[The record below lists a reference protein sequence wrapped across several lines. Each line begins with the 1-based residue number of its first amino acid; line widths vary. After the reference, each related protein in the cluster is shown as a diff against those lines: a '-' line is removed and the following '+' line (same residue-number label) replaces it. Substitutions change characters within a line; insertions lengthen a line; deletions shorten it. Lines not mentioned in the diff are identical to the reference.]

1 MALNVVDESS
11 ATAALIPGEAKVAAL
26 PEAATEPEQSLVV
39 YSLTV
44 DPASAEPEILG
55 ELSFAGPAGVE
66 ASDAGA
72 AGAVESSTY
81 VTEALEQ
88 LETLPDASVAVALK
102 VVELS
107 SETATVRP
115 GAEKLAALPE
125 AATDPEQSL
134 VV

>member
-1 MALNVVDESS
+1 MTVEPAS
-11 ATAALIPGEAKVAAL
+11 AL
-26 PEAATEPEQSLVV
+26 PEIFGL
-39 YSLTV
+39 
-44 DPASAEPEILG
+44 
-55 ELSFAGPAGVE
+55 LSMAGPGGVE
-66 ASDAGA
+66 ASEAGR

-88 LETLPDASVAVALK
+88 PETLPDASVAVALK
-102 VVELS
+102 VVEVS